1 MFVFKQQC
9 NCNSESSG
17 IQQTPLHTREHMSN
31 DSGEQSTH
39 SGMYAS
45 ELEIFTVIVDI
56 YFLTYT
62 YILSSLN
69 GRACSSGG

>member
-9 NCNSESSG
+9 YCSSESSS
-17 IQQTPLHTREHMSN
+17 IQKTLRHTIRVHMSS
-31 DSGEQSTH
+31 DSVEQSTH

-45 ELEIFTVIVDI
+45 ELEIFIVIVDI

-62 YILSSLN
+62 YILSSQN
-69 GRACSSGG
+69 

>member
-1 MFVFKQQC
+1 M
-9 NCNSESSG
+9 SS
-17 IQQTPLHTREHMSN
+17 
-31 DSGEQSTH
+31 DSVEQSTH

-62 YILSSLN
+62 YILSSQN
-69 GRACSSGG
+69 

>member
-1 MFVFKQQC
+1 
-9 NCNSESSG
+9 
-17 IQQTPLHTREHMSN
+17 MSN

>member
-1 MFVFKQQC
+1 
-9 NCNSESSG
+9 
-17 IQQTPLHTREHMSN
+17 MSN

-39 SGMYAS
+39 SGMYTS
-45 ELEIFTVIVDI
+45 ELDIFTVIVDI

-69 GRACSSGG
+69 GRACNSGG

>member
-9 NCNSESSG
+9 NRSSESSG
-17 IQQTPLHTREHMSN
+17 IQQTPHHTRVHMSN
-31 DSGEQSTH
+31 ESGEKSNH

-56 YFLTYT
+56 YFLTYN
-62 YILSSLN
+62 YILIYQN
-69 GRACSSGG
+69 

>member
-1 MFVFKQQC
+1 MFVFKQQFYRS
-9 NCNSESSG
+9 SESSG
-17 IQQTPLHTREHMSN
+17 IQQSSRHTRVHMSS
-31 DSGEQSTH
+31 DSVEKNTH

-62 YILSSLN
+62 YILSSQN
-69 GRACSSGG
+69 

>member
-9 NCNSESSG
+9 YHSSESSG
-17 IQQTPLHTREHMSN
+17 IQQTPCHMIRVHMSS
-31 DSGEQSTH
+31 DSVEQSTH
-39 SGMYAS
+39 SGMYAL

-62 YILSSLN
+62 YILSSQN
-69 GRACSSGG
+69 

>member
-1 MFVFKQQC
+1 
-9 NCNSESSG
+9 
-17 IQQTPLHTREHMSN
+17 MSN

-39 SGMYAS
+39 SGMHAS
-45 ELEIFTVIVDI
+45 ELEIFTLIVDI

-62 YILSSLN
+62 YILYSLN

>member
-9 NCNSESSG
+9 YRSSESSG
-17 IQQTPLHTREHMSN
+17 IQQTPRHTGVHMSN
-31 DSGEQSTH
+31 DSVEKSSH

-56 YFLTYT
+56 YFLIYT
-62 YILSSLN
+62 YILSSQN
-69 GRACSSGG
+69 

>member
-9 NCNSESSG
+9 NRSSESSG
-17 IQQTPLHTREHMSN
+17 IQQTPHHTRVHMSN
-31 DSGEQSTH
+31 DNGKQSTH
-39 SGMYAS
+39 YGMYAS
-45 ELEIFTVIVDI
+45 ELEIFIVIVDI

>member
-9 NCNSESSG
+9 YRNSESSG
-17 IQQTPLHTREHMSN
+17 IQQTPHHTRVHMSN
-31 DSGEQSTH
+31 NSGEKSIH

-45 ELEIFTVIVDI
+45 ELEIFTMIVDI

-62 YILSSLN
+62 YILSSQN
-69 GRACSSGG
+69 

>member
-9 NCNSESSG
+9 YRGSKSSG
-17 IQQTPLHTREHMSN
+17 IQQTLCHTRVHMSS
-31 DSGEQSTH
+31 DSVEKSTH

-45 ELEIFTVIVDI
+45 ELEIFNVIVDI

-62 YILSSLN
+62 YILSSQN
-69 GRACSSGG
+69 

>member
-9 NCNSESSG
+9 YRSSESSG
-17 IQQTPLHTREHMSN
+17 IQQTPHHTIRVHMSS
-31 DSGEQSTH
+31 DSVEQSTH

-62 YILSSLN
+62 YILSSQN
-69 GRACSSGG
+69 

>member
-9 NCNSESSG
+9 YRSSESRG
-17 IQQTPLHTREHMSN
+17 IQQTPRHTIRVHMSS
-31 DSGEQSTH
+31 DSVEQSIH
-39 SGMYAS
+39 SSMYAL

-62 YILSSLN
+62 YILSSQN
-69 GRACSSGG
+69 